1 MRIFVGFLL
10 LLIASLLQ
18 VTLLTRITLLQGHAD
33 LVLIVL
39 MVWLLQEGNKPDW
52 RWGLLAGVML
62 GWASALPDWV
72 LWAGYAAAA
81 AICQLLHRR
90 IWQVTL
96 LTLVTSTLLGTFVIH
111 LLTMAYLFFSAHPI
125 GLIDGLNYVTLPTML
140 LNLILVLPVYALL
153 GELTKVLTPTE
164 EFA

>member
-1 MRIFVGFLL
+1 VRIFVGFLVL
-10 LLIASLLQ
+10 LVAGLLQ

-39 MVWLLQEGNKPDW
+39 MVWMLQEGNKPDW
-52 RWGLLAGVML
+52 RWGLAAGVMV

-72 LWAGYAAAA
+72 MWIGYAAAA
-81 AICQLLHRR
+81 GLCQLLHRR

-96 LTLVTSTLLGTFVIH
+96 LTLVTATLLGTLVIH
-111 LLTMAYLFFSAHPI
+111 VLTMAYLFFSAQPI
-125 GLIDGLNYVTLPTML
+125 GLVDGLNYVTLPTML

>member
-1 MRIFVGFLL
+1 VRILVGFLL
-10 LLIASLLQ
+10 LLIAGLLQ
-18 VTLLTRITLLQGHAD
+18 VTLMMRVTLLQGHAD

-52 RWGLLAGVML
+52 RWGLAAGIMV

-72 LWAGYAAAA
+72 LWIGYAAAA
-81 AICQLLHRR
+81 GLCQLLHQR

-96 LTLVTSTLLGTFVIH
+96 LTLITATLLGTLIIH
-111 LLTMAYLFFSAHPI
+111 LLTIAYLFVSANPI
-125 GLIDGLNYVTLPTML
+125 GLVDGLNFVTLPTML

>member
-1 MRIFVGFLL
+1 LRFFIGILL

-18 VTLLTRITLLQGHAD
+18 VTLFTRITLLQGHAD

-39 MVWLLQEGNKPDW
+39 MVWMLQEGNEPDW
-52 RWGLLAGVML
+52 RWGLPAGLML
-62 GWASALPDWV
+62 GWASGLPDWV

-81 AICQLLHRR
+81 GLCQLLHKR

-96 LTLVTSTLLGTFVIH
+96 LTLVTATLLGTLAIH
-111 LLTMAYLFFSAHPI
+111 LITMGYLFFSANPI
-125 GLIDGLNYVTLPTML
+125 SLVDGINHVTLPTML
-140 LNLILVLPVYALL
+140 LNLILVFPMYALL
-153 GELTKVLTPTE
+153 GELNKMLSPTE